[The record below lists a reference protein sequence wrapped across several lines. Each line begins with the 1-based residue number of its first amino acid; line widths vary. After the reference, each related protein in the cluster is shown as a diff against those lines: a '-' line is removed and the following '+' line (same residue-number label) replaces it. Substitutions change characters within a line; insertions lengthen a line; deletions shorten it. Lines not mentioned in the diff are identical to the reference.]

1 MSKVYIAAAKR
12 TAIGSFL
19 GALSPLSASDLGAAV
34 AKNILEETKI
44 DPAKLDEVIMGNVLS
59 AGQYQGVGRQTSVKA
74 GIPYEV
80 PGYAVNIIC
89 GSGLKSVI
97 LTYANI
103 KAGVADLV
111 LAGGTESMSGAGF
124 VLPGQIRAGHKMAD
138 LTMKDHMICDALT
151 DAFHKIH
158 MGITAENVA
167 EKYGITREEQDQFAL
182 SSQQKAIAAVDSGR
196 FKDEIVPVTIKNKK
210 GDIVVDTDEY
220 PNRKTNLEKLAGLK
234 PAFKKDGSVTA
245 GNASGL
251 NDGASIVL
259 MASEEA
265 VKEHN
270 LTPLVEV
277 VGVGTGG
284 VDPLIMGMGPVP
296 AIRKAL
302 KHANLSLKDIDLI
315 ELNEA
320 FAAQSLG
327 VIKELCSEHGLTKEW
342 FDERTNVNGGAIALG
357 HPVGASGNR
366 ILVTLIHEMK
376 KRGSEYGLASLC
388 IGGGMGTTVIVK
400 NIK

>member
-1 MSKVYIAAAKR
+1 MSKVYITAAKR

-284 VDPLIMGMGPVP
+284 VDPLIMGIGPVP

>member
-1 MSKVYIAAAKR
+1 MSKVYITAAKR

-302 KHANLSLKDIDLI
+302 KHANLSLKDIDLF

>member
-1 MSKVYIAAAKR
+1 MYITAAKR

-19 GALSPLSASDLGAAV
+19 GSLSPLSASDLGAAV

-103 KAGVADLV
+103 KAGVANLV

-124 VLPGQIRAGHKMAD
+124 VLPGQIRGGHKMAD

-167 EKYGITREEQDQFAL
+167 EKYGITREEQDKFAL
-182 SSQQKAIAAVDSGR
+182 ASQQKAVAAVDSGR

-302 KHANLSLKDIDLI
+302 KHANLTLKDIDLI

-327 VIKELCSEHGLTKEW
+327 VIKELCSEYGVTKEW

>member
-1 MSKVYIAAAKR
+1 
-12 TAIGSFL
+12 
-19 GALSPLSASDLGAAV
+19 
-34 AKNILEETKI
+34 
-44 DPAKLDEVIMGNVLS
+44 MGNVLS